1 LLVDSFGSWP
11 TSTGPHSIDTQ
22 AIISSCAPSDKRKK
36 TLRKSIQQVAAD
48 GTAQQLRQQEEYTLF
63 DESIYVCSHTH
74 IPEGGSR
81 ATHVIVWAGASSTSA
96 CVDAANNVAKAEA
109 RREGS
114 SAQTRLN
121 PQGHE
126 QAGLFEALGGILIT
140 RRGARETASKQYMLC
155 GRKHLGHI
163 AFDEVDFA
171 PSSLSAGFAYLISFP
186 VTLQETKLYLWKGS
200 ACSNEEIGAAKLAAM
215 DLSETGEI
223 VEVDQGAEFTSF
235 LKIFGASTTKSSIPR
250 SLPLWKHKA
259 SAPDKYTARLF
270 NIAQSDARTGIF
282 SSMFR
287 RPSWGMRAPAPEPGV
302 KAEVK
307 VISPFTQSDLDAE
320 GLYLLDAYGELYLL
334 LGPLFFSLQPENVR
348 NALLAQSLLFA
359 SDYAILSASLE
370 DRPAIPKASVVFRGC
385 PEGVQWLF
393 RGWDNEH
400 GLWGLGGLMAGS
412 SMSKGK
418 IGEEVK
424 RASVE
429 ELVRVVC
436 R

>member
-1 LLVDSFGSWP
+1 V
-11 TSTGPHSIDTQ
+11 I
-22 AIISSCAPSDKRKK
+22 ASCAQSDKRTK
-36 TLRKSIQQVAAD
+36 TLRKSIQEVAAD
-48 GTAQQLRQQEEYTLF
+48 GSVQQLRPQEEYTLF
-63 DESIYVCSHTH
+63 DESVYVCSHTH
-74 IPEGGSR
+74 IPEGGSK
-81 ATHVIVWAGASSTSA
+81 ATHVIVWAGGSSTS
-96 CVDAANNVAKAEA
+96 VGVEAANNVAKAEA

-114 SAQTRLN
+114 SAQIRLN
-121 PQGHE
+121 MQGHE
-126 QAGLFEALGGILIT
+126 QAELFEALGGILIT

-186 VTLQETKLYLWKGS
+186 VTLQETRLYLWKGS

-223 VEVDQGAEFTSF
+223 IEVDQGAEFTSF
-235 LKIFGASTTKSSIPR
+235 LKIFGAGATKASIPR
-250 SLPLWKHKA
+250 SLSSWQHKA
-259 SAPDKYTARLF
+259 SAPDKFTARLF
-270 NIAQSDARTGIF
+270 SVQQSDARTGIF

-287 RPSWGMRAPAPEPGV
+287 RPSWGMRAPAPDPGV

-307 VISPFTQSDLDAE
+307 EIAPFTQSDLDAE
-320 GLYLLDAYGELYLL
+320 GLYLLDAYGELYVL

-370 DRPAIPKASVVFRGC
+370 DRPAIPKASVVFGGC
-385 PEGVQWLF
+385 PEGVQCLF
-393 RGWDNEH
+393 RGWDDEH

-418 IGEEVK
+418 VGEEVK
-424 RASVE
+424 KAGVV

>member
-1 LLVDSFGSWP
+1 MI
-11 TSTGPHSIDTQ
+11 T
-22 AIISSCAPSDKRKK
+22 SCAPSEKRRK

-63 DESIYVCSHTH
+63 DESVYVCSHTH
-74 IPEGGSR
+74 IPEGGSK
-81 ATHVIVWAGASSTSA
+81 ATHVIVWAGGSSTSA
-96 CVDAANNVAKAEA
+96 SVEAANNVAKAEA
-109 RREGS
+109 RREGA

-121 PQGHE
+121 PQGNE
-126 QAGLFEALGGILIT
+126 QAELFEALGGILIT
-140 RRGARETASKQYMLC
+140 RRGARETASKQFMLC

-171 PSSLSAGFAYLISFP
+171 PGSLSAGFAYLISFP

-223 VEVDQGAEFTSF
+223 IEVDQGAEFTSF

-250 SLPLWKHKA
+250 SLSLWKHKA

-270 NIAQSDARTGIF
+270 NIQQSDARTGIF

-307 VISPFTQSDLDAE
+307 EVSPFTQSEMDAE

-370 DRPAIPKASVVFRGC
+370 DRPSIPKASVVFGGC

-418 IGEEVK
+418 IGDEVK

>member
-1 LLVDSFGSWP
+1 M
-11 TSTGPHSIDTQ
+11 
-22 AIISSCAPSDKRKK
+22 
-36 TLRKSIQQVAAD
+36 
-48 GTAQQLRQQEEYTLF
+48 
-63 DESIYVCSHTH
+63 
-74 IPEGGSR
+74 
-81 ATHVIVWAGASSTSA
+81 IVWAGESSTSA
-96 CVDAANNVAKAEA
+96 SVEAANNVAKAEA
-109 RREGS
+109 RREGA

-121 PQGHE
+121 PQGNE
-126 QAGLFEALGGILIT
+126 QAELFEALGGILIT

-171 PSSLSAGFAYLISFP
+171 PGSLSAGFAYLISFP

-215 DLSETGEI
+215 DLSEMGEI
-223 VEVDQGAEFTSF
+223 IEVDQGAEFTSF

-250 SLPLWKHKA
+250 SLSLWKHKA

-270 NIAQSDARTGIF
+270 NIQQSDARTGIF

-307 VISPFTQSDLDAE
+307 EVSPFTQSDMDAE

-370 DRPAIPKASVVFRGC
+370 DRPSIPKASVVFGGC

-418 IGEEVK
+418 VGDEVK